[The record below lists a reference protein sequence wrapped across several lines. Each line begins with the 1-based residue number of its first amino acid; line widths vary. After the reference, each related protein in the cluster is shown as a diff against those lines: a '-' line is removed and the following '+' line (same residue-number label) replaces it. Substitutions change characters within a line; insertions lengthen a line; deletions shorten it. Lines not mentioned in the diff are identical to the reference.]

1 MRGETDATLPPDVV
15 RWTFDVNPIIRPCST
30 LLGREVTFVR
40 RRGTLYGKLTSLP
53 EPVPNRCGSD
63 NPTSSV
69 EVLFGDHPGL
79 PPSTVE
85 ISYAEGCDLGFDPTP
100 EPEPIRFTD
109 IQIRAFMGVR
119 ETPTFPEITTI
130 DTPDLLCVH
139 PDDTENHRLIFKGRS
154 FISEAPGNG
163 RWIRVQ
169 TGTIPPYGTSYSSF
183 YGDQTESTLH
193 FVVPVGHFGNTGAHA
208 WTHRPEDYPY
218 SEAFDSTFIAL
229 GTDPACLGRSWG
241 PPVRF
246 EPRRDGCWACDLKLN
261 RYLDP
266 LVLYDRRPVEQAQRL
281 MNGVVARLPN
291 GLLATVSENAEGVPH
306 SVISLHGEAIARF
319 PGIHLRDVSEEGLA
333 VGARVSPKSGI
344 QSAIFFDGEFVKELG
359 TLGGASSVATALSDG
374 EVLVGWSEDQAG
386 ARRAF
391 VASAEAGMKT
401 LDLGPHQK
409 SEAIGLGGERWVVG
423 TRVGADGRE
432 EGFLYDLEKMEPM
445 LTGIPNDGF
454 RVVLEQVDRRG
465 HSVGR
470 LWTNDQQIVPVSFSP
485 EEGLVRLEKSLEI
498 PDAFI
503 ASGGSGRSDEG
514 TLMLSGTIDGGP
526 ALLEY
531 RLQSGVKEAGTR
543 AAKGGAQ

>member
-1 MRGETDATLPPDVV
+1 
-15 RWTFDVNPIIRPCST
+15 
-30 LLGREVTFVR
+30 
-40 RRGTLYGKLTSLP
+40 
-53 EPVPNRCGSD
+53 
-63 NPTSSV
+63 
-69 EVLFGDHPGL
+69 
-79 PPSTVE
+79 
-85 ISYAEGCDLGFDPTP
+85 
-100 EPEPIRFTD
+100 
-109 IQIRAFMGVR
+109 
-119 ETPTFPEITTI
+119 
-130 DTPDLLCVH
+130 
-139 PDDTENHRLIFKGRS
+139 
-154 FISEAPGNG
+154 
-163 RWIRVQ
+163 
-169 TGTIPPYGTSYSSF
+169 
-183 YGDQTESTLH
+183 
-193 FVVPVGHFGNTGAHA
+193 
-208 WTHRPEDYPY
+208 
-218 SEAFDSTFIAL
+218 
-229 GTDPACLGRSWG
+229 
-241 PPVRF
+241 
-246 EPRRDGCWACDLKLN
+246 
-261 RYLDP
+261 
-266 LVLYDRRPVEQAQRL
+266 
-281 MNGVVARLPN
+281 
-291 GLLATVSENAEGVPH
+291 
-306 SVISLHGEAIARF
+306 
-319 PGIHLRDVSEEGLA
+319 A

-514 TLMLSGTIDGGP
+514 TLMLSGTIDG
-526 ALLEY
+526 
-531 RLQSGVKEAGTR
+531 
-543 AAKGGAQ
+543 

>member
-1 MRGETDATLPPDVV
+1 
-15 RWTFDVNPIIRPCST
+15 
-30 LLGREVTFVR
+30 
-40 RRGTLYGKLTSLP
+40 
-53 EPVPNRCGSD
+53 
-63 NPTSSV
+63 
-69 EVLFGDHPGL
+69 
-79 PPSTVE
+79 
-85 ISYAEGCDLGFDPTP
+85 
-100 EPEPIRFTD
+100 
-109 IQIRAFMGVR
+109 
-119 ETPTFPEITTI
+119 
-130 DTPDLLCVH
+130 
-139 PDDTENHRLIFKGRS
+139 
-154 FISEAPGNG
+154 
-163 RWIRVQ
+163 
-169 TGTIPPYGTSYSSF
+169 
-183 YGDQTESTLH
+183 
-193 FVVPVGHFGNTGAHA
+193 
-208 WTHRPEDYPY
+208 
-218 SEAFDSTFIAL
+218 FIAL

-409 SEAIGLGGERWVVG
+409 SEAI
-423 TRVGADGRE
+423 
-432 EGFLYDLEKMEPM
+432 
-445 LTGIPNDGF
+445 
-454 RVVLEQVDRRG
+454 
-465 HSVGR
+465 
-470 LWTNDQQIVPVSFSP
+470 
-485 EEGLVRLEKSLEI
+485 
-498 PDAFI
+498 
-503 ASGGSGRSDEG
+503 
-514 TLMLSGTIDGGP
+514 
-526 ALLEY
+526 
-531 RLQSGVKEAGTR
+531 
-543 AAKGGAQ
+543 